1 MTIAI
6 IATVLF
12 LAGITGFV
20 RMTHGKPAGELD
32 YKKTY

>member
-12 LAGITGFV
+12 VVSFAGFV

>member
-6 IATVLF
+6 IATALF
-12 LAGITGFV
+12 LVSLAGFI